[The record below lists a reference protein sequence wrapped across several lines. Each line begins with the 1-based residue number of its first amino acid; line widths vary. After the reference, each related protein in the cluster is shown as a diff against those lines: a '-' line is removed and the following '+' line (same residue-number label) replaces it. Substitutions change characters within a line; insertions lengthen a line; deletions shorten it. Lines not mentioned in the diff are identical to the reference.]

1 MAVKDKI
8 LDLLRDQGGYIS
20 GEDISR
26 SLGVSRTAVW
36 KHVHSLLEEGYDIE
50 ARRPLGYR
58 LRGIPDL
65 LLPREIRR
73 DLEARVLGGNILHFH
88 RLGSTNQVARELAR
102 KGAPEGTVVVAE
114 EQTAGKGRWGR
125 NWHSPPRSSIS
136 LSLILRPRL
145 APTDTPQV
153 TLLAAVAVA
162 GALRSACGLEAGIKW
177 PNDVLVGG
185 RKVCGILTE
194 LEAEME
200 EVRFLVLGIGVNV
213 NQAEEDFPPEI
224 RGRATSLRLESGRAV
239 NRVAVARSLLAEL
252 DRWYLVYLREGFG
265 PVAAG
270 WKGFNLTLGHRITV
284 SSPQRV
290 LEGTARDLAEDGG
303 LLVELE
309 DGRIARVLAGEVL

>member
-1 MAVKDKI
+1 VRDEI
-8 LDLLRDQGGYIS
+8 LDLLRVQRDFIS

-26 SLGVSRTAVW
+26 RLGVSRTAVW
-36 KHVHSLLEEGYDIE
+36 KHIHSLLEEGYDIE

-65 LLPREIRR
+65 LLPREIQR
-73 DLEARVLGGNILHFH
+73 DLGTRVMGRRILHFH
-88 RLGSTNQVARELAR
+88 RVGSTNEVARELAR
-102 KGAPEGTVVVAE
+102 KGSPEGTVVVSE

-125 NWHSPPRSSIS
+125 SWFSPSCSSIS

-145 APTDTPQV
+145 TPPDTPQV

-162 GALRSACGLEAGIKW
+162 GALRSACGLEAAIKW
-177 PNDVLVGG
+177 PNDVLIGG
-185 RKVCGILTE
+185 RKVSGILTE

-200 EVRFLVLGIGVNV
+200 AVRFLVLGIGINA
-213 NQAEEDFPPEI
+213 NQAEEDFPPEM
-224 RGRATSLRLESGRAV
+224 RGRATSLRVESGQAV
-239 NRVAVARSLLAEL
+239 NRTAVARSLLAEL
-252 DRWYLVYLREGFG
+252 DRWYQVYLQEGFG

-270 WKGFNLTLGHRITV
+270 WKGLNLTLGRQVVV

-290 LEGTARDLAEDGG
+290 WQGIARDLAEDGG

-309 DGRIARVLAGEVL
+309 DGRVTKVLAGEVL